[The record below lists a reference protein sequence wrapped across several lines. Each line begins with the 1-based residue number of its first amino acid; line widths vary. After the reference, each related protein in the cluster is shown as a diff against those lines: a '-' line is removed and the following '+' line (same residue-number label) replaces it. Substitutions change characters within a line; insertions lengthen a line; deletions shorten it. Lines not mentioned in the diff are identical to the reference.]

1 MPSEQLV
8 YLNPGDVI
16 RASQW
21 NEMVRLLKRKNMES
35 EGAEDT
41 DGTSRR
47 SRNYPPP
54 YRQLT
59 IHNAGNDTGDGS
71 NLGVGVGGV
80 LAARY
85 PMSSPEDTDG
95 MMPSG
100 LDDMLNRPL
109 DLVGVTPVIGHDL
122 AC

>member
-71 NLGVGVGGV
+71 NPLPHVV
-80 LAARY
+80 ARGY
-85 PMSSPEDTDG
+85 
-95 MMPSG
+95 
-100 LDDMLNRPL
+100 RR
-109 DLVGVTPVIGHDL
+109 HD
-122 AC
+122 AVWPG